1 LLQEF
6 SASEQLLC
14 EGLLEFLEPS
24 TWLVIANGDLLRA
37 AMKLVLDCIFD
48 VLNMRIMACEG
59 AGGFHTYLDSIDDLG

>member
-1 LLQEF
+1 M
-6 SASEQLLC
+6 A
-14 EGLLEFLEPS
+14 
-24 TWLVIANGDLLRA
+24 ILLRA